1 MIIALYSLIAALSA
15 TGAVLLYL
23 GLIRPDSRRRQECLA
38 FSAWNFAH
46 RGLWDMNAGI
56 PENSLPAFRRAAERG
71 FAIELDVH
79 LTADGQLAV
88 FHDDTLSRMCGLN
101 RTVESMNY
109 SELARLRLL
118 NTEHR
123 IPLLSEVLKL
133 VEGRVP
139 LLIEMKLPTRSTRL
153 CPLLDREL
161 AAYSGPYLIESFN
174 PLGLRWYRKHR
185 PAVLRGQ
192 LACRHAPAPGL
203 EGFLRKLSA
212 SLLINCVSRPH
223 FIAYH
228 FLHMDGLGVRLNQ
241 SLFQIPV
248 FAWTIRSQEDFEE
261 CKEKYC
267 GVIFEGFVPRIPV

>member
-1 MIIALYSLIAALSA
+1 MLPSLPQ
-15 TGAVLLYL
+15 GAVLLYL
-23 GLIRPDSRRRQECLA
+23 GLIRPDSRAPSGMPRFFRMELRPQRPVGHECGNPGKILSRLSGEPQ
-38 FSAWNFAH
+38 SAGSPLSSMYTSQPTGSSPF
-46 RGLWDMNAGI
+46 
-56 PENSLPAFRRAAERG
+56 
-71 FAIELDVH
+71 
-79 LTADGQLAV
+79 

-174 PLGLRWYRKHR
+174 PLGLRLVQKTPARR
-185 PAVLRGQ
+185 PAWTAYLSPRP
-192 LACRHAPAPGL
+192 CPGP
-203 EGFLRKLSA
+203 GRLSA
-212 SLLINCVSRPH
+212 EALRFTAHETASAGPISSPA
-223 FIAYH
+223 ISA
-228 FLHMDGLGVRLNQ
+228 
-241 SLFQIPV
+241 I
-248 FAWTIRSQEDFEE
+248 WTGSAS
-261 CKEKYC
+261 
-267 GVIFEGFVPRIPV
+267 G

>member
-1 MIIALYSLIAALSA
+1 MIITLFFLIAALSA
-15 TGAVLLYL
+15 AGAFLLYL

-38 FSAWNFAH
+38 FSAWDFAH
-46 RGLWDMNAGI
+46 RGLWDMNSGI
-56 PENSLPAFRRAAERG
+56 PENSLPAFQRAAERG

-79 LTADGQLAV
+79 LTADGQLTV
-88 FHDDTLSRMCGLN
+88 FHDDTLNRMCGLN

-109 SELARLRLL
+109 SELAGLRLL
-118 NTEHR
+118 NTDHR

-133 VEGRVP
+133 VDGRVP
-139 LLIEMKLPTRSTRL
+139 LLIEMKLPTCSTRL
-153 CPLLDREL
+153 CPLLDSLL
-161 AAYSGPYLIESFN
+161 ASYSGPYLIESFN

-185 PAVLRGQ
+185 PSILRGQ

-203 EGFLRKLSA
+203 EGFLRKLSS

-228 FLHMDGLGVRLNQ
+228 FRHMDGLGVRLNQ
-241 SLFQIPV
+241 SLFKIPV

-267 GVIFEGFVPRIPV
+267 GVIFEGFVPQIPV

>member
-23 GLIRPDSRRRQECLA
+23 GLIRPDNRRRQECLA

-161 AAYSGPYLIESFN
+161 DAYSGPYLIESFN

-228 FLHMDGLGVRLNQ
+228 FRHMDGLGVRLNQ